1 MPSKKPMRTPS
12 GTGRQRPCPG
22 ARPTGKSLPP
32 MFLTRSLRRSIDR
45 ILPVEHYRRLRGYF
59 DKYGCLRCA
68 RSRVIYGAN
77 GFCSSCIGHLEKR
90 MRKIDKELQAK
101 YPDPRPKLEEEYL
114 RPYNSARELLSDL
127 IPKLGKMSSRK
138 RFGPKAPARVS
149 LLRTA

>member
-1 MPSKKPMRTPS
+1 MKMRSDPGRRKPRL
-12 GTGRQRPCPG
+12 GG
-22 ARPTGKSLPP
+22 RPTGKLLPP
-32 MFLTRSLRRSIDR
+32 MFLTRSLRKSIDR
-45 ILPVEHYRRLRGYF
+45 ILPVEHYRRLRAYF

-68 RSRVIYGAN
+68 RSSVIYGAN
-77 GFCSSCIGHLEKR
+77 GFCNSCIRHLEKR

-127 IPKLGKMSSRK
+127 IPKLSKRSTRK

-149 LLRTA
+149 LVRVT